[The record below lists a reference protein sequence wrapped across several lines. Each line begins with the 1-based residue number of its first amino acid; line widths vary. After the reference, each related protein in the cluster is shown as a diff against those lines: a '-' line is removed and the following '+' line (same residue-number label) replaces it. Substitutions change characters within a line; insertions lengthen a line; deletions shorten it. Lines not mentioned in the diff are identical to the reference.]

1 MNIFFFISPKSLNG
15 LTLSYSEGA
24 THVPKI
30 PLPRASSY
38 SVFPSLFQIH
48 SIRTYPCTR
57 QVSASD
63 QKQVI
68 VLVGDLST

>member
-1 MNIFFFISPKSLNG
+1 MNIFFISPKSLNG
-15 LTLSYSEGA
+15 LTLSDSEGA

-48 SIRTYPCTR
+48 SIRTYPCT

-68 VLVGDLST
+68 VLVGDLPT